1 MKIALDTDRVSLI
14 QGDSLEV
21 LKSFA
26 DKSFDLA
33 LTDPPY
39 SPHVHANFGKERR
52 KDGVTVPD
60 ALVFPPMTPALMLA
74 VSEQLVRVC
83 KGWILIFGDERV
95 SAKWGESIED
105 RGGAWVRTGAWVKT
119 NPKPQMT
126 GDRPGSGTE
135 LITICHAKP
144 RGWEW
149 NGGGHAAVWRGRRDQ
164 GFGEDPHPN
173 QKPLWL
179 MQALLGMF
187 APAGAVCLDP
197 YFGSGSTALGA
208 LATERLEG
216 ESPLAT
222 TCPKC
227 VKKRLE
233 QYQPP
238 LPDRVSV
245 VGVEGDPKWVD
256 TSISRIRESLPSL
269 LAA

>member
-1 MKIALDTDRVSLI
+1 MRIALDTDRVSLI
-14 QGDSLEV
+14 QGDSLDV

-26 DKSFDLA
+26 DKSFDLV

-39 SPHVHANFGKERR
+39 SPHVHAKFGKERR
-52 KDGVTVPD
+52 KDGVVVPD
-60 ALVFPPMTPALMLA
+60 ELTFPPMTPELMLQT
-74 VSEQLVRVC
+74 SEQLVRVT

-95 SAKWGESIED
+95 SSKWGESVEAV
-105 RGGAWVRTGAWVKT
+105 GGAWVRTGAWVKT

-135 LITICHAKP
+135 HITICHAKTK
-144 RGWEW
+144 GFAW
-149 NGGGHAAVWRGRRDQ
+149 NGGGHAAVWRGRRDT
-164 GFGEDPHPN
+164 GYGEVPHPN

-187 APAGAVCLDP
+187 APPGGVCLDP

-208 LATERLEG
+208 LAEARLEG
-216 ESPLAT
+216 EVPLDT

-227 VKKRLE
+227 VKKCLE

-238 LPDRVSV
+238 LPERVCV
-245 VGVEGDPKWVD
+245 VGVEGDPQWID
-256 TSISRIRESLPSL
+256 AAIRRIGESTPALF
-269 LAA
+269 AA